1 MTKSNGEVSRLPKKI
16 GSFERFRLSLIGQ
29 RAEEIGSGEYERL
42 DSTAIISKGLG
53 GISLKLVNHHRSG
66 RTTTIKVNLGFNDYN
81 SVPYIS
87 ATRTDSVPGTTDVIT
102 DYSSSHEPDSNTMSL
117 HQVASAVRKI
127 HVIQRMSPS
136 L

>member
-42 DSTAIISKGLG
+42 DSTAKISKGLG

-66 RTTTIKVNLGFNDYN
+66 RTTTINVNLGFNDYN
-81 SVPYIS
+81 SVPSY
-87 ATRTDSVPGTTDVIT
+87 
-102 DYSSSHEPDSNTMSL
+102 
-117 HQVASAVRKI
+117 
-127 HVIQRMSPS
+127 
-136 L
+136 